1 MNPDSKL
8 STIKLDLNALNVGV
22 NGINGYEG
30 AIVPL
35 LDVLQVSNSKIKT
48 FKQYQ
53 KDCKK
58 AKDNVIL
65 DVLNP
70 LMSFVDTLLDKP
82 FDTLTSVLPN
92 LAYFIDNN
100 GIGQLLDNLLAPVT
114 NILKTAKSA
123 GVDVDKILSMVL
135 GKDLGKV
142 VTNALKVKGVKLNIK
157 LANLK
162 SCNIQDIVVPLLK
175 LDYLRRPVLNF
186 LNLSGQQSHHT
197 VRLLHLNQW
206 LRMPKASLQIR
217 K

>member
-1 MNPDSKL
+1 
-8 STIKLDLNALNVGV
+8 
-22 NGINGYEG
+22 
-30 AIVPL
+30 
-35 LDVLQVSNSKIKT
+35 
-48 FKQYQ
+48 
-53 KDCKK
+53 
-58 AKDNVIL
+58 
-65 DVLNP
+65 
-70 LMSFVDTLLDKP
+70 MSFVDTLLDKP

-162 SCNIQDIVVPLLK
+162 SCNIQDIVVPLLNSLLKKTGIK
-175 LDYLRRPVLNF
+175 LPEF
-186 LNLSGQQSHHT
+186 KWSTIASHGKVVT
-197 VRLLHLNQW
+197 
-206 LRMPKASLQIR
+206 S
-217 K
+217 